1 MVQLGLNQYTKAL
14 MMNTHFILGV
24 VFCAVLAVLSQGIS
38 WQLGGPYMV
47 YALAIGMVVRP
58 YIYTDIYKNGID
70 YTGKKILRIGVALLG
85 ARITFGEITDL
96 GGGVVLA
103 LVGSVIATIIF
114 GALVGRALGVGTRMG
129 VLTGGSTAICGA
141 SAAMA
146 ISSVMPQDK
155 KLEQQTLFTVVG
167 VNALST
173 VAMVLYPIICV
184 WLGWDAMQ
192 SGVFLGGSI
201 HDVAQVVGAG
211 LVMSEDVVN
220 IATVTK
226 LLRVATLL
234 PIVFALSL
242 IVYWLHKNNKIG
254 DGGEMNAPFPMFLL
268 GFLALVGLNSFG
280 LMDFTL
286 PVLQMSLTAT
296 LGITSKFIL
305 TMAIVA
311 LGMKTSPRALASVG
325 KTSVLLL
332 VLEMIFI
339 ALVVMGLVLY
349 FV

>member
-1 MVQLGLNQYTKAL
+1 
-14 MMNTHFILGV
+14 MNTHFILGIL
-24 VFCAVLAVLSQGIS
+24 FCVLLAVLSLGLS
-38 WQLGGPYMV
+38 WQVGGPYMV
-47 YALAIGMVVRP
+47 YALVLGMALRS
-58 YIYTDIYKNGID
+58 YLYTDTYKGGID
-70 YTGKKILRIGVALLG
+70 YTGKKLLRIGVALLG
-85 ARITFGEITDL
+85 ARITFGEISDL
-96 GGGVVLA
+96 GGGTVVA

-114 GALVGRALGVGTRMG
+114 GAVMGRVLGVGTRMG

-146 ISSVMPQDK
+146 VSSVMPQDK

-173 VAMVLYPIICV
+173 IAMVLYPVICV
-184 WLGWDAMQ
+184 WLGWDVMQ

-211 LVMSEDVVN
+211 LVMSEEVLN

-268 GFLALVGLNSFG
+268 GFLALVALNSFG
-280 LMDFTL
+280 MMDFNL
-286 PVLQMSLTAT
+286 PVVDMSLTAT
-296 LGITSKFIL
+296 LGTVSKFIL

-325 KTSVLLL
+325 KMSVVLL

-339 ALVVMGLVLY
+339 AVVVMGVVIY
-349 FV
+349 WV

>member
-1 MVQLGLNQYTKAL
+1 MHSN
-14 MMNTHFILGV
+14 FILGV
-24 VFCAVLAVLSQGIS
+24 TFCALLALLSQGLS

-47 YALAIGMVVRP
+47 YALAIGMVSRR
-58 YIYTDIYKNGID
+58 YIYTDTYKSGVD
-70 YTGKKILRIGVALLG
+70 YTGKKLLRIGVALLG
-85 ARITFGEITDL
+85 ARITFDEITAL
-96 GGGVVLA
+96 GGGVVIA
-103 LVGSVIATIIF
+103 IIGSVIATVIF
-114 GALVGRALGVGTRMG
+114 GAIVGRLLGVGTRMG

-146 ISSVMPQDK
+146 VSSVLPQDK

-173 VAMVLYPIICV
+173 IAMVLYPVFCV
-184 WLGWDAMQ
+184 WMGWDTVQ
-192 SGVFLGGSI
+192 SGIFLGGSI

-211 LVMSEDVVN
+211 LVMSEQVVN
-220 IATVTK
+220 MATVTK

-234 PIVFALSL
+234 PMVFALSL

-268 GFLALVGLNSFG
+268 GFLALVGANSLG
-280 LMDFTL
+280 LMDFPL
-286 PVLQMSLTAT
+286 PMIDTSLAST
-296 LGITSKFIL
+296 LGQISKFIL

-311 LGMKTSPRALASVG
+311 LGMKTSLGDLASVG
-325 KTSVLLL
+325 KLSVVLL

-339 ALVVMGLVLY
+339 AVLLLAIVLY
-349 FV
+349 IDLPTTVSI

>member
-1 MVQLGLNQYTKAL
+1 
-14 MMNTHFILGV
+14 
-24 VFCAVLAVLSQGIS
+24 
-38 WQLGGPYMV
+38 MV
-47 YALAIGMVVRP
+47 YALVIGMAVRN
-58 YIYTDIYKNGID
+58 YIYTPVYKGGVD
-70 YTGKKILRIGVALLG
+70 YTAKKLLRIGVALLG
-85 ARITFGEITDL
+85 ARITFDEITAL
-96 GGGVVLA
+96 GGSAVIA
-103 LVGSVIATIIF
+103 IVGSVIATIIF
-114 GALVGRALGVGTRMG
+114 GAIAGRLLGVGTRMG

-146 ISSVMPQDK
+146 VSSVLPQDK

-173 VAMVLYPIICV
+173 IAMVLYPIFCV
-184 WLGWDAMQ
+184 WLGWDAIQ

-211 LVMSEDVVN
+211 LVMSEEVVN

-242 IVYWLHKNNKIG
+242 IVYWLHKQNKIG

-268 GFLALVGLNSFG
+268 GFLALVGANSFG
-280 LMDFTL
+280 LMNFPL
-286 PVLQMSLTAT
+286 PVIDMALADSL
-296 LGITSKFIL
+296 GKVSKFIL

-311 LGMKTSPRALASVG
+311 LGMKTSLGDLASVG
-325 KTSVLLL
+325 KRSVILL

-339 ALVVMGLVLY
+339 AVLLLAIVLY
-349 FV
+349 IDLPIAV